1 MARCD
6 CGPMFPKSKVH
17 KCPLLCKG
25 DSGPNGPLLL
35 WSNIPKDRVHVSFI
49 VQRRQRVQFWS
60 NLVKLM
66 VKCSKITQQ
75 LASIINLKK

>member
-60 NLVKLM
+60 NLVKLI

>member
-49 VQRRQRVQFWS
+49 VQRRQRAPVNVAQ
-60 NLVKLM
+60 
-66 VKCSKITQQ
+66 CSLKAGYT
-75 LASIINLKK
+75 SINNKFEEVTDR